1 MDIHEE
7 MSLLISEADNDA
19 RNEAG
24 TQWRS
29 RVSHRNQH
37 HQRYNHP
44 DFKVGR
50 GFQPKFPTLG
60 DTKQLRV
67 PWVVHSNVDHMLIE
81 MERVSSIRGVD
92 YVISIFDKII
102 EGLQAVDTH

>member
-1 MDIHEE
+1 MDIQEE
-7 MSLLISEADNDA
+7 MSLIVSEADNDS
-19 RNEAG
+19 RNEASS
-24 TQWRS
+24 QWRS

-37 HQRYNHP
+37 VENHPGP

-67 PWVVHSNVDHMLIE
+67 PWVLHSRFDHLAIE
-81 MERVSSIRGVD
+81 LERVAAAKGQDLCLDILDSV
-92 YVISIFDKII
+92 I
-102 EGLQAVDTH
+102 EGLQEQV